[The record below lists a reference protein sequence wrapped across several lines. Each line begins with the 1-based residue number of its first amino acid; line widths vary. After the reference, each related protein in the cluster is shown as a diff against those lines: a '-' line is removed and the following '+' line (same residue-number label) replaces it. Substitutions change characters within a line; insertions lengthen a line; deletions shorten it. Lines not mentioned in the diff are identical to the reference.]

1 MSSGRCDATACLVP
15 RRSSRRAGRGRDRAP
30 DRRAV
35 RDPYNDGSLW
45 GPAGAWRLG
54 SIGVVQL
61 PNGRRH
67 AIAIYDDDPATMTA
81 GVGAVET

>member
-1 MSSGRCDATACLVP
+1 M
-15 RRSSRRAGRGRDRAP
+15 RRHVSSRVVPPDGRAEGGTGRQIAA
-30 DRRAV
+30 AV